1 MTQSEKQAK
10 QSKAI
15 ELFKQGLLQKE
26 ISKILKVSEQTLVEW
41 LKHFKALSKLQKDNL
56 QQFDKHLNAL
66 LNEAIPNI
74 EKIALLT
81 KSMNEYK
88 KGVI

>member
-10 QSKAI
+10 QNKAI
-15 ELFKQGLLQKE
+15 ELFKQGLTQKE
-26 ISKILKVSEQTLVEW
+26 ISKILEVSQQTLVEW
-41 LKHFKALSKLQKDNL
+41 LKPFKALSKLQKDNL
-56 QQFDKHLNAL
+56 QQFDKHLNTL
-66 LNEAIPNI
+66 LNEAIPDI

-81 KSMNEYK
+81 KSMNDYK